1 VSEALERMTTALQ
14 RLSSLQRRRPVVGDV
29 ALVALLLVL
38 GMTLHAPDLEMT
50 AGGRAL
56 TAALVLPLLWRR
68 RWPVGVFAV
77 IAAVA
82 FAQWLLDV
90 RAFGDSALL
99 VALYGVAVSQPRR
112 VTLLAAAVLEVGVAL
127 AVLRWSSGDWLRS
140 FVGLSGLAV
149 AAAVTGTSIRTRRAL
164 VASLHERA
172 ERLERE
178 RDQQGQLAAA
188 AERARIAR
196 ELHDVVAHNVSVM
209 IALAD
214 GASYAVEEDPARAK
228 SAMRTASRT
237 GRLALGELRRLLGV
251 LRDGDGD
258 AQFAPQPG
266 LAQVEELLQDLRS
279 AGVPVSYE
287 VTGRRSAPLPTGLE
301 LAVFR
306 IVQEALTN
314 TLKHAGPGAEAQVRI
329 VHGHD
334 VLEVEVRDTGTLR
347 PQPPADGSA
356 GLRGMRE
363 RAAIYD
369 GELYAGPAPDG
380 GWRVHLV
387 LPLEPAMLSA

>member
-1 VSEALERMTTALQ
+1 MSNALQ
-14 RLSSLQRRRPVVGDV
+14 ALASLQRRRPIVGDV
-29 ALVALLLVL
+29 VLVAVLLLV
-38 GMTLHAPDLEMT
+38 GVASDAPRLEST
-50 AGGRAL
+50 AAGRVF
-56 TAALVLPLLWRR
+56 TIALVLPLLWRR
-68 RWPVGVFAV
+68 RWPVAVFAV
-77 IAAVA
+77 IAVIAL
-82 FAQWLLDV
+82 AQWLADV
-90 RAFGDSALL
+90 KAFGDAALL

-112 VTLLAAAVLEVGVAL
+112 VALAAATVVELGVLLAA
-127 AVLRWSSGDWLRS
+127 LRWAGDGLRA
-140 FVGLSGLAV
+140 FVGLSGLATASYV
-149 AAAVTGTSIRTRRAL
+149 LGTSTRTRRAL
-164 VASLHERA
+164 VDSLHERA

-214 GASYAVEEDPARAK
+214 GASYAIDEDPGRAK

-237 GRLALGELRRLLGV
+237 GRQALGELRRLLGV

-266 LAQVEELLQDLRS
+266 LAQLEDLIGDLRS
-279 AGVPVSYE
+279 AGVPVNFE
-287 VTGRRSAPLPTGLE
+287 VTGRPSTALPAGLE

-314 TLKHAGPGAEAQVRI
+314 TLKHAGPGAAAHVRMC
-329 VHGHD
+329 HGHD
-334 VLEVEVRDTGTLR
+334 ALEVEVLDTGELQ
-347 PQPPADGSA
+347 PQPQADGSA

-363 RAAIYD
+363 RAAVYD
-369 GELYAGPAPDG
+369 GDLSAGPAPDG

-387 LPLEPAMLSA
+387 LPLEPAMVSA

>member
-1 VSEALERMTTALQ
+1 VSHAVSNTLERLA
-14 RLSSLQRRRPVVGDV
+14 SLQRRRPLLGDV
-29 ALVALLLVL
+29 VLVALLLAIGIGSDAGRL
-38 GMTLHAPDLEMT
+38 ESTTARRAFTL
-50 AGGRAL
+50 
-56 TAALVLPLLWRR
+56 ALVLPLLGRR
-68 RWPVGVFAV
+68 RWPVPVFGLIAV
-77 IAAVA
+77 IA
-82 FAQWLLDV
+82 FAQWLADV
-90 RAFGDSALL
+90 RAFGDAALL
-99 VALYGVAVSQPRR
+99 VALYTVAVSQPRR
-112 VTLLAAAVLEVGVAL
+112 VTLLAAAVVEVGVVL
-127 AVLRWSSGDWLRS
+127 AVARWASGDWLRG

-214 GASYAVEEDPARAK
+214 GASYAVDDDPARAK
-228 SAMRTASRT
+228 ATMRIASRT
-237 GRLALGELRRLLGV
+237 GRQALGELRRLLGV
-251 LRDGDGD
+251 LRDSDGG

-266 LAQVEELLQDLRS
+266 LAQLEELLQDLRS
-279 AGVPVSYE
+279 AGLPVSYE
-287 VTGRRSAPLPTGLE
+287 VTGRPSIPLPAGLE

-314 TLKHAGPGAEAQVRI
+314 TLKHAGPGAEAHVRMI
-329 VHGHD
+329 HGD
-334 VLEVEVRDTGTLR
+334 DALQVEVLDTGKLR
-347 PQPPADGSA
+347 PDPPADGSA

-363 RAAIYD
+363 RAAVYD
-369 GELYAGPAPDG
+369 GELTAGPAPDG

>member
-1 VSEALERMTTALQ
+1 VSNVLD
-14 RLSSLQRRRPVVGDV
+14 RLASLQRRRPFVGNVV
-29 ALVALLLVL
+29 LVALLLAV
-38 GMTLHAPDLEMT
+38 GVGSDAGRLETTT
-50 AGGRAL
+50 AGRIF
-56 TAALVLPLLWRR
+56 TVALVLPLLGRR
-68 RWPVGVFAV
+68 RWPVPVFAL
-77 IAAVA
+77 IAAIA
-82 FAQWLLDV
+82 FAQWLSDV
-90 RAFGDSALL
+90 KAFGDAALL
-99 VALYGVAVSQPRR
+99 AALYGVAVSQPRR
-112 VTLLAAAVLEVGVAL
+112 VALAAAAVVELGVLL
-127 AVLRWSSGDWLRS
+127 ATLRWAAPGNELRS
-140 FVGLSGLAV
+140 FVGLSGLAT
-149 AAAVTGTSIRTRRAL
+149 AAYVLGTSTRTRRAL

-178 RDQQGQLAAA
+178 RDQQGELAAA

-214 GASYAVEEDPARAK
+214 GASYAVDEEPARAK

-237 GRLALGELRRLLGV
+237 GRQALGELRRLLGV
-251 LRDGDGD
+251 LRDSDGD

-266 LAQVEELLQDLRS
+266 LAQLDELLQDLRS
-279 AGVPVSYE
+279 AGVPVNYE
-287 VTGRRSAPLPTGLE
+287 VSGRPSSPLPAGLE

-314 TLKHAGPGAEAQVRI
+314 TLKHAGPGAEAHVRLL
-329 VHGHD
+329 HGRD
-334 VLEVEVRDTGTLR
+334 VLEVEVLDSGRLR
-347 PQPPADGSA
+347 PDPPAGGSA

-369 GELYAGPAPDG
+369 GELNAGPAPDG

>member
-1 VSEALERMTTALQ
+1 VPNAVSNAVQGLA
-14 RLSSLQRRRPVVGDV
+14 SLQRRRPIVGDV
-29 ALVALLLVL
+29 VLVVVLLLV
-38 GMTLHAPDLEMT
+38 GVASDAPRLDITT
-50 AGGRAL
+50 AGRAF
-56 TAALVLPLLWRR
+56 TAALVVPLLWRR
-68 RWPVGVFAV
+68 RWPVAVFTV
-77 IAAVA
+77 IAAIA
-82 FAQWLLDV
+82 FAQWLADV
-90 RAFGDSALL
+90 KAFGDAALL
-99 VALYGVAVSQPRR
+99 VALYGVAVSRPGR
-112 VTLLAAAVLEVGVAL
+112 VALAAAAVVEVGVVL
-127 AVLRWSSGDWLRS
+127 ATVRWGGDGFRG
-140 FVGLSGLAV
+140 FVGLSGLAT
-149 AAAVTGTSIRTRRAL
+149 AAYVLGTSTRTRRAL
-164 VASLHERA
+164 LASLHERA

-214 GASYAVEEDPARAK
+214 GASYAVDEDPTRAK
-228 SAMRTASRT
+228 SAMRTASRA
-237 GRLALGELRRLLGV
+237 GRQALGEMRRLLGV

-266 LAQVEELLQDLRS
+266 LSQLDELLQDLRS

-287 VTGRRSAPLPTGLE
+287 VSGRPSTPLPAGLE

-314 TLKHAGPGAEAQVRI
+314 TLKHAGPGAEAHVRML
-329 VHGHD
+329 HGDD
-334 VLEVEVRDTGTLR
+334 VLELEVLDTGKLR
-347 PQPPADGSA
+347 PQPQADGSA

-369 GELYAGPAPDG
+369 GELSAGPAPDG

-387 LPLEPAMLSA
+387 LPLEPAMVSA

>member
-1 VSEALERMTTALQ
+1 MSTVLEGLA
-14 RLSSLQRRRPVVGDV
+14 SLQRRRPIVGDV
-29 ALVALLLVL
+29 VLVAVLLVIGVASDAPRL
-38 GMTLHAPDLEMT
+38 EGMA
-50 AGGRAL
+50 AGREF
-56 TAALVLPLLWRR
+56 TVALVLPLLWRR
-68 RWPVGVFAV
+68 RWPVAVFAV
-77 IAAVA
+77 IAVIA
-82 FAQWLLDV
+82 FAQWLMDV
-90 RAFGDSALL
+90 KAFGDAALL

-112 VTLLAAAVLEVGVAL
+112 VALAAAAVVELGVLL
-127 AVLRWSSGDWLRS
+127 ATVRWAGDGPRA
-140 FVGLSGLAV
+140 FVGLSGLAT
-149 AAAVTGTSIRTRRAL
+149 AAYVLGTNTRTRRAL

-209 IALAD
+209 IALSD
-214 GASYAVEEDPARAK
+214 GASYAVDEDPARAK
-228 SAMRTASRT
+228 SAMRTASRA
-237 GRLALGELRRLLGV
+237 GRQALGELRRLLGV

-266 LAQVEELLQDLRS
+266 LAQLDELLQDLRS
-279 AGVPVSYE
+279 AGVPVSYD
-287 VTGRRSAPLPTGLE
+287 VSGRPSTPLPVGLE

-314 TLKHAGPGAEAQVRI
+314 TLKHAGPGAEAHVRM

-334 VLEVEVRDTGTLR
+334 ALEVEVLDTGKLR

-363 RAAIYD
+363 RAAVYD
-369 GELYAGPAPDG
+369 GELSAGPAPNG

-387 LPLEPAMLSA
+387 LPLEAAMLSA

>member
-1 VSEALERMTTALQ
+1 MSNALEGLA
-14 RLSSLQRRRPVVGDV
+14 SLHRRRPVLGDV
-29 ALVALLLVL
+29 VPVALLLVL
-38 GMTLHAPDLEMT
+38 GLAPHTGDVQTT
-50 AGGRAL
+50 AAGRAF
-56 TAALVLPLLWRR
+56 TVALALPLLWRR
-68 RWPVGVFAV
+68 RRPVAVFAV
-77 IAAVA
+77 IAAIA
-82 FAQWLLDV
+82 FVQWLVDV
-90 RAFGDSALL
+90 LAVGDAALL

-112 VTLLAAAVLEVGVAL
+112 VALAAAAVVAL
-127 AVLRWSSGDWLRS
+127 GVVLANLRWAPGNGLRG
-140 FVGLSGLAV
+140 FVGLAGLAT
-149 AAAVTGTSIRTRRAL
+149 AAYVLGTSTRTRRAL

-214 GASYAVEEDPARAK
+214 GASYAVDEDRARAK

-237 GRLALGELRRLLGV
+237 GRQALAELRRLLGV
-251 LRDGDGD
+251 LRDGDGA

-266 LAQVEELLQDLRS
+266 LAQLDELLQDVRS
-279 AGVPVSYE
+279 AGLPVSYE
-287 VTGRRSAPLPTGLE
+287 VAGRPSTPLPAGLE

-314 TLKHAGPGAEAQVRI
+314 TLKHAGPGAEAQVRLL
-329 VHGHD
+329 HGHD
-334 VLEVEVRDTGTLR
+334 VLEVEVLDTGELR
-347 PQPPADGSA
+347 PHPRTDGSA

-363 RAAIYD
+363 RAAVYD
-369 GELYAGPAPDG
+369 GELTAGPGPDG